1 LTPNLKA
8 EEAMEVA
15 DMAED
20 TAVVVAVEV
29 MEAEATEEV
38 VVAAITNGNKKTAIK
53 ADMEA
58 VVAAVILEEVE
69 DKANIKSLTLITT
82 AIVVAIITVLNKAVM
97 GYLMKS
103 LLVMI

>member
-15 DMAED
+15 DMAEEED
-20 TAVVVAVEV
+20 TAVVVEV
-29 MEAEATEEV
+29 MEVEATEEV

-69 DKANIKSLTLITT
+69 DKANIKNLTLITT
-82 AIVVAIITVLNKAVM
+82 EIVAAIITVLNKAVM
-97 GYLMKS
+97 EYLMKS

>member
-1 LTPNLKA
+1 MA
-8 EEAMEVA
+8 EE
-15 DMAED
+15 ED
-20 TAVVVAVEV
+20 TAVVVEV
-29 MEAEATEEV
+29 MEVEATVEV
-38 VVAAITNGNKKTAIK
+38 AVAAIINGNKKTAIK

-69 DKANIKSLTLITT
+69 DKANIKNLTLITT
-82 AIVVAIITVLNKAVM
+82 EIVAAIITVLNKAVM